1 VNRALHKSARETA
14 PLRPQS
20 IAFPE
25 KSEFRQDSH
34 PALPEHRRAFIRDLG
49 SIQMTLAPRL
59 VLAGLLIGGLL
70 PLAPA
75 QAQTFVRTIGSGPAS
90 GNGQLSN
97 PEGVAVDT
105 ANGSNV
111 VVTDSFNG
119 RIEVFSAT
127 GTFIRIIGSTL
138 LDIPGGIAID
148 PVNASNIVVLD
159 GNVNAANN
167 NLISVF
173 TAGGNFLTSFA
184 PPGAG
189 AGQLSGD
196 ALALAIDPNNGSN
209 IVVADSG
216 NNRIVVLNAGGGF
229 VRQFGGPGTG
239 PGQFNLPAGVAV
251 DTANGSNIVVAD
263 SDNNRIQVFSA
274 TGTFIRQFGTFGNG
288 DGQFYGPFGVAVDAA
303 SGGNIIVA
311 DAGNNRTQV
320 FSPTGTFI
328 RTIGIPGNQNGQ
340 LNSPA
345 GVAVD
350 PANQGN
356 VLVVDLNN
364 DRIEV
369 FTDDV
374 AAGPSPL
381 GAAVLP
387 GGRSVE
393 IGSTATVF
401 ATMLNTGAVPLSD
414 CQINLPGADGLV
426 LDYQTTDP
434 TTNAVTGQPDAPVTI
449 AGNNGSQSFVL
460 SFQSANA
467 LTVQALPL
475 VFNCAGVAPAP
486 VITGVD
492 TVDLTFSSTPIADI
506 IALAAV
512 ATNNGIVEVP
522 QGGAGAFAV
531 ATDNAGATDTLNVE
545 ADTGAATLPLSLSLC
560 QTNPSTGQC
569 LAPPAASVPVTITA
583 GATPTFSVFV
593 SASGPVPFA
602 PGTSRIFVRFLDG
615 SGTSHGATSVAVET
629 Q

>member
-1 VNRALHKSARETA
+1 
-14 PLRPQS
+14 
-20 IAFPE
+20 
-25 KSEFRQDSH
+25 
-34 PALPEHRRAFIRDLG
+34 
-49 SIQMTLAPRL
+49 MTFAPRL

-70 PLAPA
+70 PIAAA

-127 GTFIRIIGSTL
+127 GAFIRIIGSGV

-173 TAGGNFLTSFA
+173 TAGGQLLTTFA
-184 PPGAG
+184 PPGTG

-196 ALALAIDPNNGSN
+196 ALGLAVDPNNGSN

-216 NNRIVVLNAGGGF
+216 NNRIVVLDAGGGF

-239 PGQFNLPAGVAV
+239 PGQFDLPAGVAV

-263 SDNNRIQVFSA
+263 SDNNRIQVFSS
-274 TGTFIRQFGTFGNG
+274 TGTFIRQFGTFGTSE
-288 DGQFYGPFGVAVDAA
+288 GQFFGPYGVAVDAA
-303 SGGNIIVA
+303 SGGNIIVS
-311 DAGNNRTQV
+311 DAGNNRTEV

-381 GAAVLP
+381 AAAVLP

-393 IGSTATVF
+393 INTTATVY
-401 ATMLNTGAVPLSD
+401 ATMLNSGAVPLSD

-434 TTNAVTGQPDAPVTI
+434 TTNALTGQPDVPVTI
-449 AGNNGSQSFVL
+449 AGNNGYQTFVL

-475 VFNCAGVAPAP
+475 VFNCAGVAPAA
-486 VITGVD
+486 VTIGVD

-512 ATNNGIVEVP
+512 ASGNGIVEVP
-522 QGGAGAFAV
+522 YSQGGSGAFAV
-531 ATDNAGATDTLNVE
+531 ASDNAGASDNLNVVV
-545 ADTGAATLPLSLSLC
+545 DTGAATLPLSLSLC

-569 LAPPAASVPVTITA
+569 LAPPAASVPVTIAA

-593 SASGPVPFA
+593 TASGAIPFA

-615 SGTSHGATSVAVET
+615 SGASHGATSVAVET